1 MTKRL
6 FGTNGVRGIINDDM
20 TSELGLRLGK
30 AIGEFFGGS
39 VAIASDTRVSGDMIK
54 SAVSAGLMAA
64 GCRVLDLGTIP
75 TPAIQ
80 YFVKTHDHVSG
91 GVMITASHN
100 PPEFNGIKC
109 IAADGTEL
117 HRSDEEQIER
127 KYEEDVQC
135 KPWSEVGTRDEV
147 LGAADSYVDAII
159 SRVESEKIRSANLVA
174 VLDCANGASYY
185 TAPLLL
191 SKLNVRA
198 ITINANPQGE
208 FPGHPSEPTEENLAT
223 LIEITKHAKANIG
236 IAHDG
241 DADRTVFIT
250 DQGNFV
256 SGDKSLALMAG
267 MAVSKKGGGKVI
279 TPVSS
284 SSMVEDVVIKA
295 GGEVIYT
302 AVGSPVVARKMIDTD
317 AIFGGEENGG
327 LIFPEQQYCRDG
339 AMTAAKMLEYIAKN
353 GSLQEGIDALPA
365 YFTDKRK
372 LECPADLREVLM
384 EHLKGINASRRTDS
398 TDGLKIIYPDGWA
411 LLRPSG
417 TEQIFRIYSEAK
429 DPETAE
435 KRGAYYEEIVKDF
448 LKTRK
453 T

>member
-1 MTKRL
+1 MAKRL
-6 FGTNGVRGIINDDM
+6 FGTNGVRGVVNDDM

-30 AIGEFFGGS
+30 AIGEFFGGT

-54 SAVSAGLMAA
+54 SAVSAGLMAM
-64 GCRVLDLGTIP
+64 GCRVLDLGVIP

-80 YFVKTHDHVSG
+80 YFVKTHNHVSG

-109 IAADGTEL
+109 IAPDGTEL
-117 HRSDEEQIER
+117 HRSDEEQIEK
-127 KYEEDVQC
+127 KYEEDVPC

-147 LGAADSYVDAII
+147 LGAADSYVDAVV
-159 SRVESEKIRSANLVA
+159 SLVDSETIRAANLVA
-174 VLDCANGASYY
+174 VLDCANGAAYY

-198 ITINANPQGE
+198 ITLNANPQGE
-208 FPGHPSEPTEENLAT
+208 FPGHPSEPTEDNLAI
-223 LIEITKHAKANIG
+223 LIETIKHTKADIG

-250 DQGNFV
+250 EKGEFI
-256 SGDKSLALMAG
+256 SGDKSLALMAE
-267 MAVSKKGGGKVI
+267 MAVSKKGGGKIV

-284 SSMVEDVVIKA
+284 SSMVEDVVVKA

-327 LIFPEQQYCRDG
+327 LIFPDMQYCRDG
-339 AMTAAKMLEYIAKN
+339 AMTAAKMLEYIADK
-353 GSLQEGIDALPA
+353 GSLQERIDALPA

-372 LECPADLREVLM
+372 SECPAEMRESLM
-384 EHLKGINASRRTDS
+384 EHLKKLNAARTTDS
-398 TDGLKIIYPDGWA
+398 TDGLKIIYPDGWV

-429 DPETAE
+429 DTETAE
-435 KRGAYYEEIVKDF
+435 KRGAYYEGIVKDF
-448 LKTRK
+448 LNSYKI
-453 T
+453 

>member
-1 MTKRL
+1 MAKRL
-6 FGTNGVRGIINDDM
+6 FGTNGVRGIINEDM

-54 SAVSAGLMAA
+54 SAVSAGLMAV

-117 HRSDEEQIER
+117 HRSDEEQIEG
-127 KYEEDVQC
+127 KYEEDVPC

-147 LGAADSYVDAII
+147 LGAADSYVDAIV
-159 SRVESEKIRSANLVA
+159 SLVDTEKIRSANLVA

-223 LIEITKHAKANIG
+223 LIEITKYANANIG

-250 DQGNFV
+250 DQGQFV
-256 SGDKSLALMAG
+256 SGDKSLALMAE
-267 MAVSKKGGGKVI
+267 MAVSKKGGGKVV

-284 SSMVEDVVIKA
+284 SSMVEDVVVRA

-353 GSLQEGIDALPA
+353 GSLQDGIDSLPA

-372 LECPADLREVLM
+372 LECPAEKREALM

-429 DPETAE
+429 DAETAE
-435 KRGAYYEEIVKDF
+435 KRGAYYEDIVKDF